1 MKTITKPL
9 SHYEIL
15 HTPCKIK
22 IDIEIPPVT
31 RLARVEVVN
40 ENTGRVYHKL
50 KKVTT
55 TRADEM
61 RPYKVSD
68 FSLDNLISIGAS
80 LQNVHLVSSPYS
92 AVTDMVRTLSSLESN
107 NSNN

>member
-1 MKTITKPL
+1 MKHL

-22 IDIEIPPVT
+22 TDIKNTPVI
-31 RLARVEVVN
+31 RLKPFEVVDKT
-40 ENTGRVYHKL
+40 TGRVYKKL
-50 KKVTT
+50 KKVSI
-55 TRADEM
+55 TRAEEM

-68 FSLDNLISIGAS
+68 FSLDNLVAIGAS
-80 LQNVHLVSSPYS
+80 LQNVQLSSSPHT
-92 AVTDMVRTLSSLESN
+92 AVTDMVKTLSSLESN